1 MQARCVYL
9 MPMNA
14 VENEFIQSGLIDLT
28 IINGLIT
35 TENIHDVYTAS
46 GDRMPS
52 SERRLVCPP
61 FFAARLVA
69 SYEADFDSSSRTR
82 LSSLRLSKIW

>member
-1 MQARCVYL
+1 MQAQCVYL
-9 MPMNA
+9 MPMDA
-14 VENEFIQSGLIDLT
+14 VENEFVQSGLIDPT
-28 IINGLIT
+28 TINGLIT
-35 TENIHDVYTAS
+35 TEDIHDVYTVS

-61 FFAARLVA
+61 LLQLVA

-82 LSSLRLSKIW
+82 PSFLRLSKIW